1 MNDHFVPEGIDW
13 SAGFWMAVTNDPFLI
28 NFLHRWWAWAT
39 ALALLLL
46 ARALWRRGGQGEA
59 AGLVLVVAGQVALG
73 LATVVTGV
81 SMGIAVSHQVT
92 GAILV
97 PEVGSEAGRERGWQ
111 YG

>member
-13 SAGFWMAVTNDPFLI
+13 SAGVWMAVTNDPFLI

-59 AGLVLVVAGQVALG
+59 AGLALGVAGQVAPG
-73 LATVVTGV
+73 LATVSSEKRRVGKECV
-81 SMGIAVSHQVT
+81 MSFGSDGSH
-92 GAILV
+92 ISLKIKH
-97 PEVGSEAGRERGWQ
+97 
-111 YG
+111 